1 MNFEERLAWLEARY
15 ESLISRKNEPVEG
28 NGIYERY
35 RYPVLTG
42 DHAPVFWRYDLNRDT
57 NPYLM
62 ERFGISEDNI
72 IDMMLFAV
80 GTCGRCGQEIIFRY
94 GRERGRSER
103 FPFLGPSCHYA

>member
-42 DHAPVFWRYDLNRDT
+42 DHAPVFL
-57 NPYLM
+57 
-62 ERFGISEDNI
+62 
-72 IDMMLFAV
+72 
-80 GTCGRCGQEIIFRY
+80 EI
-94 GRERGRSER
+94 
-103 FPFLGPSCHYA
+103 